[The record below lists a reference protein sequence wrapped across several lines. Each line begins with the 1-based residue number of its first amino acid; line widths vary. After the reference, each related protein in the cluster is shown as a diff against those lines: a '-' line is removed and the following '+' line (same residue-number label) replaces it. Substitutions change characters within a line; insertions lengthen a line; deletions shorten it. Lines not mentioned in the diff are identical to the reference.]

1 MWRGVCSLR
10 TEGRIGSEWRAAS
23 QARQHR
29 FLHRLCGTVDRILH
43 CGSSGYEGDDDGGPH
58 PVPEGP

>member
-1 MWRGVCSLR
+1 M
-10 TEGRIGSEWRAAS
+10 GSEWRAAS

-29 FLHRLCGTVDRILH
+29 ILHRLCGTVDRILH
-43 CGSSGYEGDDDGGPH
+43 CGSLGYESDDDGGPH